1 MPFEMTKPIA
11 ELQADAIAR
20 VNQQAETIRG
30 QYLTPGT
37 GQALTYLCKLMDA
50 QAYQAAGYP
59 MPASAY
65 PWINAEATATGKTPQ
80 AVAELIIAAGQ
91 RWHSVG
97 AQIEAARQ
105 QALAALKA
113 AMDGKAVYDAEVAF
127 NNAVSRL

>member
-1 MPFEMTKPIA
+1 MPFAMTKPID

-20 VNQQAETIRG
+20 VNQHAETLRG

-59 MPASAY
+59 MPATAY
-65 PWINAEATATGKTPQ
+65 PWISAEANATGKTPQ
-80 AVAELIIAAGQ
+80 TIAQLIIAAGQ

-105 QALAALKA
+105 QALTALKTA
-113 AMDGKAVYDAEVAF
+113 TDGKAVYDAEADF
-127 NNAVSRL
+127 QQAVSGL